1 MAIKTKLRVCEI
13 CGVKK
18 KVAEFSIGRI
28 CNKCKGSN
36 ASTLQ
41 ESTDDETYEIS
52 HTDEISQTGEIS
64 QTDKLS
70 TLEID
75 LVGSSGFS
83 EFKPTELNLTELPKT
98 SETYHDLH
106 TKVDLLNQRLDR
118 METLML
124 GLMELVGKINYDME
138 IGKIKHDDSE

>member
-1 MAIKTKLRVCEI
+1 MMAIKTKLRVCEI

-18 KVAEFSIGRI
+18 KVVEFSIGKI
-28 CNKCKGSN
+28 CNKCKGSS

-41 ESTDDETYEIS
+41 ESTDDE
-52 HTDEISQTGEIS
+52 TDEISQTGEIS

-75 LVGSSGFS
+75 LVGSS
-83 EFKPTELNLTELPKT
+83 EFKSGNRIELNLTELPKT